1 MGPNQNHK
9 ILHNKG
15 NHKQNAKTIYSWEKI
30 SRNDT
35 TNKGLIF
42 KIYKQLLQ
50 LNSRKINDPIKKWA
64 KELNE
69 HFSKE
74 DIQMTNRHMKIC
86 STQLIIQFSSVQLLS
101 HVRLFAIP

>member
-9 ILHNKG
+9 ILHNKV

-42 KIYKQLLQ
+42 KIYNGEKT
-50 LNSRKINDPIKKWA
+50 I
-64 KELNE
+64 
-69 HFSKE
+69 
-74 DIQMTNRHMKIC
+74 
-86 STQLIIQFSSVQLLS
+86 SSVSAAEKTRQ
-101 HVRLFAIP
+101 IM